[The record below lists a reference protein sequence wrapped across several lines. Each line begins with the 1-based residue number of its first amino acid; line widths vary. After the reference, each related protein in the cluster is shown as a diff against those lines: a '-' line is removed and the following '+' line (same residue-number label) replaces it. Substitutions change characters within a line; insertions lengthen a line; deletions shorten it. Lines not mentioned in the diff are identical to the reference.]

1 MMRKYEIE
9 RESRKKA
16 AQASI
21 ENMSEADVNGLSY
34 TVNRVLDRIA
44 TDLCLSEHGRALVL
58 EYVKAAV
65 GVSVAEAIIQGVEIM
80 VGGMFE

>member
-1 MMRKYEIE
+1 MRKYEFE
-9 RESRKKA
+9 REARKKA
-16 AQASI
+16 AKAII
-21 ENMSEADVNGLSY
+21 ENMSEADVEGLSY

-44 TDLCLSEHGRALVL
+44 TDLCLSENGRALVL

>member
-1 MMRKYEIE
+1 MRKYEVE
-9 RESRKKA
+9 RESKKKA
-16 AQASI
+16 AQAII
-21 ENMSEADVNGLSY
+21 ENMSQADANALSY

-44 TDLCLSEHGRALVL
+44 TDLCLSESGRALVL